1 MIRRLKKS
9 TSARYTIGA
18 ALAVSLAALAGAA
31 GAVPGYVTS
40 VGETPVMS
48 GSGLCWRTG
57 EWSPDKARD
66 PCDPVARAAA
76 PAPAPVAEQPPAP
89 APAPIAIAPAVV
101 EPPRPVIQKLTLST
115 DVLFP
120 FGKAELAPSGQT
132 KLDELANTAQGAEV
146 DRVVIVGNADRI
158 GSDKFN
164 QDLSE
169 RRAQAVKDYLAA
181 KGVAQERVQAE
192 GRGESQP
199 VTGDQCKSMGPERK
213 SNAKLVS
220 CLQPDRRVEIE
231 VLGSREVAAGTSG
244 SPASSGSSVPSG
256 SSVST
261 QPSGSTGSSGSGT
274 GSSGSGSQNR

>member
-9 TSARYTIGA
+9 TSARYVIEA

-40 VGETPVMS
+40 IGETPVMS

-57 EWSPDKARD
+57 EWGPDKARD
-66 PCDPVARAAA
+66 PCDPVARAGA
-76 PAPAPVAEQPPAP
+76 PAAAPVAEQR
-89 APAPIAIAPAVV
+89 PAPIAAAPV
-101 EPPRPVIQKLTLST
+101 EQPKPPVIQKLTLST

-120 FGKAELAPSGQT
+120 FGKAELAPGGQA
-132 KLDELANTAQGAEV
+132 KLDELARTAQGAEV

-158 GSDKFN
+158 GSEQSN
-164 QDLSE
+164 QELSE
-169 RRAQAVKDYLAA
+169 RRAQAVKQYLAA
-181 KGVAQERVQAE
+181 RGVAEDRVQAE

-199 VTGDQCKSMGPERK
+199 VTGDQCKGMGPERK
-213 SNAKLVS
+213 GNAKLIS

-231 VLGSREVAAGTSG
+231 VLGSREVAGGASG
-244 SPASSGSSVPSG
+244 SPASSGSSTPSG

-261 QPSGSTGSSGSGT
+261 QPSGSSGSS
-274 GSSGSGSQNR
+274 SQSR